1 MLRVWGWGC
10 LVLLLKTRAHLS
22 LQTCLSCFSSSAPV
36 AFTSSFSS
44 SSSLHSPE
52 PKNVKGVHGGE

>member
-1 MLRVWGWGC
+1 MLSVSLDLG
-10 LVLLLKTRAHLS
+10 VFPLLNIRTYPFF
-22 LQTCLSCFSSSAPV
+22 QIYLSCFSSSAPV
-36 AFTSSFSS
+36 AFTSNFSS